1 MLFRKMNRFVPKSE
15 IRNPKFKRGGFSLV
29 EVLLTVFLVAIFVL
43 SVAAMTPVSNKLRIK
58 ADRYAKATNAAQ
70 AMMERIRTL
79 EYSQL
84 TLTQL
89 QGLGLVE
96 GNPSVNEQY
105 RFVVPFNQ
113 VRLSGSTSMPLSSY
127 LNGCTGQ
134 LEVIDLLDSN
144 SRPIDLKSVFVTIR
158 WTEPNAE
165 SRQVRLSTIIPR
177 LR

>member
-1 MLFRKMNRFVPKSE
+1 MPYPK
-15 IRNPKFKRGGFSLV
+15 KGGFSLI

-43 SVAAMTPVSNKLRIK
+43 SVAAMTPLSNKLRIK

-84 TLTQL
+84 TLAQL
-89 QGLGLVE
+89 QGLGLVQ
-96 GNPSVNEQY
+96 GTPSVNEQY
-105 RFVVPFNQ
+105 RFVVPFDQ
-113 VRLSGSTSMPLSSY
+113 VRISSSTGMPLSSY

-144 SRPIDLKSVFVTIR
+144 GRPVDLKSVFVTIR
-158 WTEPNAE
+158 WTEPNGQN
-165 SRQVRLSTIIPR
+165 RQMRLSTVIPR

>member
-1 MLFRKMNRFVPKSE
+1 MLYRKRNLFVPK
-15 IRNPKFKRGGFSLV
+15 FKGGGFSLI

-43 SVAAMTPVSNKLRIK
+43 SVAAMTPVSNQLRIK

-89 QGLGLVE
+89 QGLELVN
-96 GNPSVNEQY
+96 GTPSVNEPY
-105 RFVVPFNQ
+105 RFVVPFDQ

-144 SRPIDLKSVFVTIR
+144 GRPIDLKSVFVTIR
-158 WTEPNAE
+158 WNEPNGQ
-165 SRQVRLSTIIPR
+165 SRQVRLSTVIPR